1 MALAAK
7 PATAILG
14 RFLAAIHRRQ
24 RRLGLNNRFAVPLAG
39 SVCVTRRA
47 PGELVRVLLVATV
60 RSAGR
65 HRSGVAATRS
75 RRGQDL
81 RNGAGVA
88 RVPSV
93 PPEPARRLDAV
104 QFGKIKGANRL
115 QPVSKRGLPEIV
127 GQVVEPRLVLPLEV
141 EQGAY
146 RILPEL
152 RSRVAVLRPAV
163 MQAWLLCLAAFTI
176 APLSLGVGQ
185 SHGHCAPLRN
195 GSGGYGSGLVSGVG
209 LRSRYAAAGGGRA
222 VGRSTR

>member
-14 RFLAAIHRRQ
+14 RILEAIHRRQ
-24 RRLGLNNRFAVPLAG
+24 RRLGLNNRSAVPLAG

-65 HRSGVAATRS
+65 HRSGHQG

-127 GQVVEPRLVLPLEV
+127 GQDVEPRLVLLLEI

-152 RSRVAVLRPAV
+152 RSRAAVLRPAV
-163 MQAWLLCLAAFTI
+163 MQAWLLCLAALTI
-176 APLSLGVGQ
+176 APLSRGVGQ
-185 SHGHCAPLRN
+185 SHGHWAPLRN
-195 GSGGYGSGLVSGVG
+195 GSGGYGSGLVSGVDLG
-209 LRSRYAAAGGGRA
+209 SRCAAAGGGRA
-222 VGRSTR
+222 VGRSMR